1 VLDRNRVIVA
11 RNRAPESFIG
21 TLATPS
27 LRSEMDRFNEHLF
40 FALNK
45 EGDRVYTAFVTSPQ
59 SGWTA
64 AVGVP
69 AAVIEAPL
77 RRSLLALAGGGGGAL
92 ALSLVLATA
101 IIRNVDRRQRAER
114 RLLELES

>member
-1 VLDRNRVIVA
+1 
-11 RNRAPESFIG
+11 
-21 TLATPS
+21 
-27 LRSEMDRFNEHLF
+27 
-40 FALNK
+40 
-45 EGDRVYTAFVTSPQ
+45 
-59 SGWTA
+59 

-114 RLLELES
+114 RLLELESQRSVERRLADIAANVPGVVYRRIMHPDGTIAHPYVSGGMSHLLGTAVEEIKQ